1 MTDLLNGA
9 TILLGAASAPMRYT
23 FTRNASDVASGSYT
37 PTVFTDAA
45 IELRIFAQDRKG
57 APASATPAMTLS
69 VGSGL
74 TRGLNTATATDVTMQ
89 LSAANL
95 ATLLGTAEAVRLGY
109 VWAIRPA
116 ASAEF
121 YRAFLGGD
129 YDGYFVVAKQGYGGA
144 ESVKVA

>member
-1 MTDLLNGA
+1 MSDPLYGA
-9 TILLGAASAPMRYT
+9 TILVGAASKPMGYR
-23 FTRNASDVASGSYT
+23 FTRNTADTVENGYT
-37 PTVFTDAA
+37 PTVFTNAA
-45 IELRIFAQDRKG
+45 VELRIFVQDKKG
-57 APASATPAMTLS
+57 MPSSSTPALTLS

-74 TRGLNTATATDVTMQ
+74 TRGLNTATATTVTMQ

-95 ATLLGTAEAVRLGY
+95 ATLLGTADAVRLGY
-109 VWAIRPA
+109 AWAIRPA

>member
-9 TILLGAASAPMRYT
+9 TILIGAATAPVEVT
-23 FTRNASDVASGSYT
+23 FTRNTADVVVGDKPATVYT
-37 PTVFTDAA
+37 DSA
-45 IELRIFAQDRKG
+45 IELRIFSQNKKG
-57 APASATPAMTLS
+57 EPSSATAALTLS

-74 TRGLNTATATDVTMQ
+74 TRILNTATATAVTVQ
-89 LSAANL
+89 LSASNL
-95 ATLLGTAEAVRLGY
+95 ATLLGTAEAVRCGY

-116 ASAEF
+116 LAAEF

-129 YDGYFVVAKQGYGGA
+129 YDGFFVVARQGYGGA